1 MAYAKTNTAAKVDV
15 YATITDQIVAAIEAG
30 AGKWERP
37 WTKVGGFDQP
47 KNVASK
53 KAYRGIN
60 TIMLFLAAD
69 LKGYAH
75 GLWGTYKQWSDLGAN
90 VRKGEKS
97 TQVVFWSSFKKEDEE
112 TGEEKTGMFAKMYY
126 VFNVD
131 QVDGYTMP
139 NTIPAFINEEERI
152 AHADEYFKN
161 TRAIIRHGG
170 DRAFY
175 SPTGDY
181 VMMPEF
187 NVFKDSVSYYATL
200 AHEVTHWSGH
210 ETRCK
215 REFGNRFGNEGYAFE
230 ELVADIGSAFLCNIL
245 GLTNE
250 PRPDHAQ
257 YIAGWLK
264 VLKSD
269 KKAIF
274 TAASAAQKAVDYLE
288 ELQPAATLTDTMA
301 KAA

>member
-1 MAYAKTNTAAKVDV
+1 MAYAKTNAPKVDV
-15 YATITDQIVAAIEAG
+15 YATITDKIIEAIELG

-37 WTKVGGFDQP
+37 WQKVGFDMP
-47 KNVASK
+47 TNVSSK

-60 TIMLFLAAD
+60 TIMLFMAAD
-69 LKGYAH
+69 LKSYSH
-75 GLWGTYKQWSDLGAN
+75 SLWGTYKQWNDLGAQ
-90 VRKGEKS
+90 VKKGEKS
-97 TQVVFWSSFKKEDEE
+97 TPVVFWSSFKKEDEE
-112 TGEEKTGMFAKMYY
+112 SGEEKTGMFAKLYH

-131 QVDGYTMP
+131 QVDGYSVETTKVEI
-139 NTIPAFINEEERI
+139 NTEERV
-152 AHADEYFKN
+152 AAAEEFFAN

-170 DRAFY
+170 NRACY

-181 VMMPEF
+181 VQMPEF
-187 NVFKDSVSYYATL
+187 AHFKDAVSYYSTL
-200 AHEVTHWSGH
+200 GHEVTHWSGH
-210 ETRCK
+210 ESRCA
-215 REFGNRFGNEGYAFE
+215 REFGKRFGSEAYAFE
-230 ELVADIGSAFLCNIL
+230 ELVADIGAAFLCNIL

-274 TAASAAQKAVDYLE
+274 TAASAAQKAVDYLVSF
-288 ELQPAATLTDTMA
+288 QPVAEALKEAA
-301 KAA
+301 